1 MAEPLTCKPGLA
13 IAGDL
18 ADGREMV
25 RSKCEMAACYRPM
38 GPERPF
44 WPGANGYGMPQSGVV
59 TTGGASPQEVLVP
72 LSVLTSGTAPR
83 DWVEAP
89 PAEPVWWNDDDAQ
102 PVAQSIAPSPAGRH
116 RDTRQSGLFEVK
128 PQAEA
133 WIDTL
138 LLSTTY
144 IAQRGLV
151 GRGAPDDAVVRALVA
166 ALAARGGRLSRTAFA
181 QALQLPAFRA
191 SGLVNAARRVL
202 NVDQA
207 QVLSIDT
214 ASDEIVLDIR
224 LLRVQFEIGGGT

>member
-1 MAEPLTCKPGLA
+1 
-13 IAGDL
+13 
-18 ADGREMV
+18 
-25 RSKCEMAACYRPM
+25 
-38 GPERPF
+38 
-44 WPGANGYGMPQSGVV
+44 
-59 TTGGASPQEVLVP
+59 
-72 LSVLTSGTAPR
+72 
-83 DWVEAP
+83 
-89 PAEPVWWNDDDAQ
+89 VWWNEDDAQ
-102 PVAQSIAPSPAGRH
+102 PVAQSIAPPPAGRH
-116 RDTRQSGLFEVK
+116 RDARQSGLFEVK

-214 ASDEIVLDIR
+214 ASDEIVLDVR